1 MCNVLMRV
9 RRRIS
14 DERGQSTSEY
24 ITLTGMVVSI
34 AILVVNVLGVS
45 VRLALQTAAQK
56 MLSVITGYP

>member
-1 MCNVLMRV
+1 MRV